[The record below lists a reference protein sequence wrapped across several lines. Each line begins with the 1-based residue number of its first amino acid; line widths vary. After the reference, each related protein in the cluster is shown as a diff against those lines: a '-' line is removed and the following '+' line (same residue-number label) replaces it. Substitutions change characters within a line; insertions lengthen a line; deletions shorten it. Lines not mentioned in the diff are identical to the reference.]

1 MSPLRISFLLAAVV
15 CSLCTSPAR
24 QPSGRSS
31 RLYPYVQR
39 LDTISGTWR
48 TLNAQARLTCDTQLA
63 TIVIWNTWSDEKIN
77 PLVRITAVDRPERN
91 AENGKWQY
99 KGTIFKTNDTGKE
112 CLIESCTIIAVTQNS
127 DFTVT
132 GPDSRTG
139 TGSAVN
145 RLKDHEYR
153 RDYTDFP
160 ACRRYCI
167 SASATFRRPAT
178 RRTPCIPA

>member
-1 MSPLRISFLLAAVV
+1 MMSPLRISFLLAAVV
-15 CSLCTSPAR
+15 CSLCTSQAR

-99 KGTIFKTNDTGKE
+99 KRTIFKTNDTGKE

-132 GPDSRTG
+132 GPDFSYRYRISR
-139 TGSAVN
+139 
-145 RLKDHEYR
+145 K
-153 RDYTDFP
+153 P
-160 ACRRYCI
+160 PK
-167 SASATFRRPAT
+167 RP
-178 RRTPCIPA
+178 